1 MSMKQILL
9 IISLTIFANADE
21 CKLIEQQGYDG
32 GPKVM
37 VLNITSDKVI
47 TKTKSY
53 TVSYKKTRVKNV
65 FIDNSALIAFDILQI
80 DKNLVYM
87 NHYSPNGR
95 AYEIWKCKKV
105 Y

>member
-1 MSMKQILL
+1 MKKILL
-9 IISLTIFANADE
+9 IIGLTIFANADE
-21 CKLIEQQGYDG
+21 CKLIEQQGYDNA
-32 GPKVM
+32 PKVM
-37 VLNITSDKVI
+37 ILNIKQTKVI
-47 TKTKSY
+47 TKTKRY
-53 TVSYKKTRVKNV
+53 TVSYEKTRVKNV
-65 FIDNSALIAFDILQI
+65 FIDNSALLAFDILQI